1 MSDMRLPDGVFDR
14 FYAELAE
21 RQSLLIGGAPGS
33 GRTAVLHG
41 ILGSLLTHHSPID
54 TRLILIDAKGNDLV
68 RYGSLPHVIACP
80 AGPGEA
86 VIALRA
92 LVSMIRERFDGMAA
106 GGQKVFGGPDL
117 WLVIDGLCDMA
128 PEDDRELWQLL
139 RTVLQTGWP
148 ARVHVIATDLSFPMN
163 RERRGLD
170 GLFPAR
176 LGLRTDSAEDSEAL
190 TGCADCAALPLG
202 SGILAVNG
210 ETRKRSFVPVPE
222 EKTRALIAYW
232 AGYRPQRQPEEP
244 DDRPGPARA
253 ADLALENGQISAAS
267 LQRSLRL
274 GYFRSA
280 ALLDR
285 LEALG
290 VVSAPDDDGI
300 RRCLIDAEALDE
312 MKKSG
317 KL

>member
-1 MSDMRLPDGVFDR
+1 
-14 FYAELAE
+14 
-21 RQSLLIGGAPGS
+21 
-33 GRTAVLHG
+33 
-41 ILGSLLTHHSPID
+41 
-54 TRLILIDAKGNDLV
+54 
-68 RYGSLPHVIACP
+68 
-80 AGPGEA
+80 
-86 VIALRA
+86 
-92 LVSMIRERFDGMAA
+92 
-106 GGQKVFGGPDL
+106 
-117 WLVIDGLCDMA
+117 
-128 PEDDRELWQLL
+128 
-139 RTVLQTGWP
+139 
-148 ARVHVIATDLSFPMN
+148 MN

-210 ETRKRSFVPVPE
+210 ETRKRSFAPVPE

-232 AGYRPQRQPEEP
+232 AGYRPQRQQEAP
-244 DDRPGPARA
+244 DDAPGLARA
-253 ADLALENGQISAAS
+253 ADLTLENGQISAAS

-300 RRCLIDAEALDE
+300 RRCLIDAETLE
-312 MKKSG
+312 KMKKSG